1 MNRFA
6 PCRMS
11 RGDSGIKWI
20 RFMLELSSKNAS
32 GGKLIRSPCN
42 LFIPWIPRRVDQS
55 GSIIV
60 GYSDGVLRCFSVEDD
75 NLVFWQ
81 YTKPHSKTIALFVM
95 MLVIAV
101 VVVDKK
107 VVYFVVV
114 FMKIMTRQCRSK
126 AYFRRGFKQRQTHN
140 SSITQ

>member
-20 RFMLELSSKNAS
+20 RLMLELSSKNAS
-32 GGKLIRSPCN
+32 SGKLIRSPCN

-60 GYSDGVLRCFSVEDD
+60 GYGDGVLRCFSVEDD
-75 NLVFWQ
+75 NLVLWQ
-81 YTKPHSKTIALFVM
+81 STTPCSKTVAFFVM
-95 MLVIAV
+95 MLAVAV

-114 FMKIMTRQCRSK
+114 FIKIMTRQCLSK
-126 AYFRRGFKQRQTHN
+126 AYF
-140 SSITQ
+140 